1 MTVIPAEIRALLAC
15 PRCRGALTDAGS
27 AESPQLRC
35 GACVVSYP
43 VEQGIP
49 VLLAE
54 RAVAS
59 PLPSASAAS
68 PGPL

>member
-1 MTVIPAEIRALLAC
+1 MTAIPAEIRALLAC

-27 AESPQLRC
+27 AEAPQLRC
-35 GACVVSYP
+35 GACGVSYP

-59 PLPSASAAS
+59 PMASGS
-68 PGPL
+68 PRQP